1 MISLATHVHPKVP
14 RQVVIT
20 GGYIRTSFCFLYLY
34 IDIVVTDD
42 RKTSVSL
49 QFGLILTHLFL
60 HFLALCVGC
69 AFNQEND

>member
-1 MISLATHVHPKVP
+1 M
-14 RQVVIT
+14 IT
-20 GGYIRTSFCFLYLY
+20 GKDIRTSFCFLYLY
-34 IDIVVTDD
+34 LDIVVTDD

-49 QFGLILTHLFL
+49 HSGLILAHLFL